1 MAVDLLKK
9 LLETRRQAKK
19 KKPTFLVKES
29 KFNAGVKARWRFP
42 WGRHSKVRQMHRG
55 RPAMPNPGYSSPRE
69 VKGLHLSGLEMVI
82 VHNADE
88 LNALGKEQGAV
99 LAKISKKKKIELLE
113 LAQAKHIAV
122 LNVKD
127 VVQELKKL
135 KSEFEERK
143 KLKKEMLSEA
153 GRKEEEKRKKA
164 EEKKKK
170 DEEEKKKE
178 KEEAG
183 KETEEEGEAKEA
195 GREEPAGEELEK
207 TKEEEQKEIVEKT
220 MIKRQ

>member
-1 MAVDLLKK
+1 MTADLLKI
-9 LLETRRQAKK
+9 RREAKK
-19 KKPTFLVKES
+19 KKPDFIVKDS
-29 KFNAGVKARWRFP
+29 KFYAGVKPGWRFP

-69 VKGLHLSGLEMVI
+69 VRGLHLSGLEMVI

-113 LAQAKHIAV
+113 LAQAKKIAV
-122 LNVKD
+122 LNVRD
-127 VVQELKKL
+127 VNQELGKL
-135 KSEFEERK
+135 KSEFEDRK
-143 KLKKEMLSEA
+143 RLKKVKLSEA

-170 DEEEKKKE
+170 EEEEKKKE
-178 KEEAG
+178 TEEAG
-183 KETEEEGEAKEA
+183 NEIREEGEAKE
-195 GREEPAGEELEK
+195 GRELSGEKFEK
-207 TKEEEQKEIVEKT
+207 TNEEKQKGIVEKT